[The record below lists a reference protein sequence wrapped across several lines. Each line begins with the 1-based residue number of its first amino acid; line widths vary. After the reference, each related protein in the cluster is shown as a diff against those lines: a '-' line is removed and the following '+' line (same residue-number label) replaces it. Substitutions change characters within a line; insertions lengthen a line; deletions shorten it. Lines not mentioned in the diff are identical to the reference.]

1 MTRPNRVRAVAGA
14 LVLVA
19 GLGALAGCG
28 DEESGAAADADRPSV
43 SSDGGSPAGSTGP
56 GDSGEDTGAAGDTAT
71 PSTGIEGLPEGFPSQ
86 DVPLL
91 PEKVLTGSAGG
102 PDGEF
107 AWSVV
112 LQSSRSVGAVSADVR
127 QEFSDAGYTA
137 GPGNEVGDLSV
148 MKFSGPKYE
157 VGVTAAR
164 TEGNV
169 VITYVVRD
177 LVG

>member
-1 MTRPNRVRAVAGA
+1 MTSPHRVRAVLGA

-19 GLGALAGCG
+19 GLGTLAGCG
-28 DEESGAAADADRPSV
+28 GEEKTGV
-43 SSDGGSPAGSTGP
+43 TSSDDKVSAPPGVGSATVSAGPS
-56 GDSGEDTGAAGDTAT
+56 GDVVTAT
-71 PSTGIEGLPEGFPSQ
+71 EGLPEGFPTD

-91 PEKVLTGSAGG
+91 DEKVLTGSAGG

-112 LQSSRSVGAVSADVR
+112 LQSSRAVSEVSAEVR
-127 QEFSDAGYTA
+127 KDFTAAGYTA

-148 MKFSGPKYE
+148 MQFKGPKYD

-169 VITYVVRD
+169 VITYVVRNAA
-177 LVG
+177 

>member
-1 MTRPNRVRAVAGA
+1 MTHPNRVRTAAGA

-19 GLGALAGCG
+19 GLGVVAGCG
-28 DEESGAAADADRPSV
+28 SDEKTGVTSGAEKPSGPSGSASV
-43 SSDGGSPAGSTGP
+43 SAAPAG
-56 GDSGEDTGAAGDTAT
+56 GEVTAT
-71 PSTGIEGLPEGFPSQ
+71 EGLPEGFPSD

-91 PEKVLTGSAGG
+91 SEKVLTGSSGG

-112 LQSSRSVGAVSADVR
+112 LQSSRAVSDVSTEVR
-127 QEFSDAGYTA
+127 KDFTAAGYTA
-137 GPGNEVGDLSV
+137 GPGNEMADLSV
-148 MKFSGPKYE
+148 MQFKGPKYV

-169 VITYVVRD
+169 VITYVVRN
-177 LVG
+177 VT

>member
-1 MTRPNRVRAVAGA
+1 MSHPNRVRTAVGA

-19 GLGALAGCG
+19 GLGTIAGCG
-28 DEESGAAADADRPSV
+28 SGDEKTDVTSAAGKPSALADSDSATASEAPV
-43 SSDGGSPAGSTGP
+43 DGGAS
-56 GDSGEDTGAAGDTAT
+56 AT
-71 PSTGIEGLPEGFPSQ
+71 EGLPAGFPTD

-91 PEKVLTGSAGG
+91 SEKVLTGSSGG

-112 LQSSRSVGAVSADVR
+112 LQSSRGVSDLSAEVR
-127 QEFSDAGYTA
+127 KDFTAAGYTS
-137 GPGNEVGDLSV
+137 GPRNEMGDLSV
-148 MKFSGPKYE
+148 MQFKGPKYV

-169 VITYVVRD
+169 VITYVVRN
-177 LVG
+177 VT

>member
-1 MTRPNRVRAVAGA
+1 MSHPNRVRAAAGG

-19 GLGALAGCG
+19 GVAMLAGCG
-28 DEESGAAADADRPSV
+28 NDDDKSGV
-43 SSDGGSPAGSTGP
+43 T
-56 GDSGEDTGAAGDTAT
+56 AAGDK
-71 PSTGIEGLPEGFPSQ
+71 PSTHASPPAPGSGTPTDEGSAATQGLPEGFPSD

-91 PEKVLTGSAGG
+91 DEKVLTGSTGG

-112 LQSSRSVGAVSADVR
+112 LQSSRGVSDVSAAVR
-127 QEFSDAGYTA
+127 KDFTDAGYTS

-148 MKFSGPKYE
+148 MQFKGPKYE

-169 VITYVVRD
+169 VITYVVRK
-177 LVG
+177 VG

>member
-1 MTRPNRVRAVAGA
+1 MSHPNRVRSTAGA

-19 GLGALAGCG
+19 GLGTIAGCG
-28 DEESGAAADADRPSV
+28 SDEKTGVPSAADKPSAR
-43 SSDGGSPAGSTGP
+43 AGSRSATESATP
-56 GDSGEDTGAAGDTAT
+56 AAGDATAT
-71 PSTGIEGLPEGFPSQ
+71 EGLPEGFPSD

-91 PEKVLTGSAGG
+91 SEKVLTGSSGG

-112 LQSSRSVGAVSADVR
+112 LQSSRAVNDVSAEVR
-127 QEFSDAGYTA
+127 KDFTAAGYTA
-137 GPGNEVGDLSV
+137 GPGNEMGDLSV
-148 MKFSGPKYE
+148 MQFKGPKYV

-169 VITYVVRD
+169 VITYVVRNAS
-177 LVG
+177 